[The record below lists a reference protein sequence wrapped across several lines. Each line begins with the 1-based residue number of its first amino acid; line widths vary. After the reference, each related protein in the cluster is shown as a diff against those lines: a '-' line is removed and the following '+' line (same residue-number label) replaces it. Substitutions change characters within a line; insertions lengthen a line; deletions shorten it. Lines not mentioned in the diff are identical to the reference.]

1 MIKIDINLVF
11 TIINLI
17 VLYLLMKKFLFGP
30 IIGVMEK
37 RKAMIDEQFAS
48 AEKTTTEANQLKG
61 QYEDALKSAK
71 EESFSIVEQAK
82 DEAKVQADSIVKRAN
97 DQAGQILEKARRDIS
112 TEQEAAM
119 KAMEG
124 KVAEL
129 AMDAASRIMGKK
141 NDEAQDMSLYDQFL
155 EGAGDLSVPGEAICE
170 TGRIFKNTPEIG
182 KMLENPL
189 VSLKEKEQV
198 IERVFPQ
205 EMKSFLKVTCKYQK
219 IDRIGE
225 ILEAYDAYSREQKGI
240 LKAELLYVT
249 RPAEEQEN
257 KMKEFL
263 RSQFS
268 AREVELTL
276 TEDKSLVGGFVLR
289 AGDREYDWSL
299 IGRYKKLKQKLT
311 RR

>member
-1 MIKIDINLVF
+1 MTETSINYAKA
-11 TIINLI
+11 
-17 VLYLLMKKFLFGP
+17 LYG
-30 IIGVMEK
+30 
-37 RKAMIDEQFAS
+37 
-48 AEKTTTEANQLKG
+48 
-61 QYEDALKSAK
+61 
-71 EESFSIVEQAK
+71 
-82 DEAKVQADSIVKRAN
+82 
-97 DQAGQILEKARRDIS
+97 
-112 TEQEAAM
+112 
-119 KAMEG
+119 
-124 KVAEL
+124 
-129 AMDAASRIMGKK
+129 
-141 NDEAQDMSLYDQFL
+141 
-155 EGAGDLSVPGEAICE
+155 LSVPGEAICE

-219 IDRIGE
+219 LDRIGE

>member
-1 MIKIDINLVF
+1 MTETSINYAKA
-11 TIINLI
+11 
-17 VLYLLMKKFLFGP
+17 LYG
-30 IIGVMEK
+30 
-37 RKAMIDEQFAS
+37 
-48 AEKTTTEANQLKG
+48 
-61 QYEDALKSAK
+61 
-71 EESFSIVEQAK
+71 
-82 DEAKVQADSIVKRAN
+82 
-97 DQAGQILEKARRDIS
+97 
-112 TEQEAAM
+112 
-119 KAMEG
+119 
-124 KVAEL
+124 
-129 AMDAASRIMGKK
+129 
-141 NDEAQDMSLYDQFL
+141 
-155 EGAGDLSVPGEAICE
+155 LSVPGEAICE

-205 EMKSFLKVTCKYQK
+205 EMKSFLKVTC
-219 IDRIGE
+219 
-225 ILEAYDAYSREQKGI
+225 
-240 LKAELLYVT
+240 
-249 RPAEEQEN
+249 PAEEQEN

>member
-1 MIKIDINLVF
+1 MILKNRL
-11 TIINLI
+11 N
-17 VLYLLMKKFLFGP
+17 GP
-30 IIGVMEK
+30 
-37 RKAMIDEQFAS
+37 AP
-48 AEKTTTEANQLKG
+48 
-61 QYEDALKSAK
+61 
-71 EESFSIVEQAK
+71 SI
-82 DEAKVQADSIVKRAN
+82 
-97 DQAGQILEKARRDIS
+97 
-112 TEQEAAM
+112 T
-119 KAMEG
+119 
-124 KVAEL
+124 
-129 AMDAASRIMGKK
+129 AASSSSTGTEITKLRMVNTQNGIIALVNTNYAK
-141 NDEAQDMSLYDQFL
+141 ALY
-155 EGAGDLSVPGEAICE
+155 GLSVPGEAICE